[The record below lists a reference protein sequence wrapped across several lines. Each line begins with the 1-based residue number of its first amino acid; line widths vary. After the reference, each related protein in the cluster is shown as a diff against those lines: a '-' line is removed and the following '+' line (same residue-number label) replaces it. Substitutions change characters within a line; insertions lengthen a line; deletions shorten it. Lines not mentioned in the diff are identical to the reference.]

1 MGALLAAGEII
12 DLTTQQ
18 AEQQGEDQDEQFA
31 VGDEVKVAR
40 PGFEEHVFKIARLDP
55 RRRIRFILQSLKPG
69 FDRFEL
75 KASAKDLTKVAA

>member
-1 MGALLAAGEII
+1 MAALLAAGEII
-12 DLTTQQ
+12 DLTVQQ
-18 AEQQGEDQDEQFA
+18 AQEEGEQFA

-40 PGFEEHVFKIARLDP
+40 PGFEDQVFKIAGLDP